1 MRIARFI
8 FPILL
13 TIVSCDTERSFNVPE
28 ENYFVKYYGEEGEQT
43 GVDFVVN
50 PDGTIVMV
58 GNTERPGVLSQ
69 IYVVKVDANG
79 HELWN
84 RKFGLPDK
92 KDWVKDVELHP
103 DGRIVIVG
111 ETEMEVGNKDV
122 YIRTISQDGVPLD
135 SARHGLKKGSIETD
149 EEVNS
154 VSIINGGA
162 GFSAGFIVTGS
173 TTNVVTA
180 DARDLHDALFLRFD
194 GGLVRIKESG
204 PDPISIWGPPSY
216 GYNSDDIAYKSVEVD
231 ASTIYVFGYS
241 NRITGSYNGDYNFWY
256 FALSGNATPKLNE
269 NYIGKASENE
279 QLTSVE
285 IANSNLGIRY
295 ILSGTAASSGTVQS
309 YVVGLSS
316 QLSFDTPDIRLENNS
331 TVLAAT
337 PNDLLKVKVIGSI
350 NGSFLSI
357 SSDSRIG
364 NQGFNIALTRLNGN
378 AIRQSEPLIFGG
390 EGDDFA
396 GSVAE
401 LPNGRILLMGT
412 MTIGQSSTAGQ
423 KKMVLLKLNSEG
435 KLAE

>member
-1 MRIARFI
+1 
-8 FPILL
+8 
-13 TIVSCDTERSFNVPE
+13 VPE

-331 TVLAAT
+331 TVLAAN

>member
-1 MRIARFI
+1 M
-8 FPILL
+8 
-13 TIVSCDTERSFNVPE
+13 PE

-350 NGSFLSI
+350 NDSFLSI

>member
-1 MRIARFI
+1 M
-8 FPILL
+8 
-13 TIVSCDTERSFNVPE
+13 PE

-331 TVLAAT
+331 TVLAAN

-350 NGSFLSI
+350 NDSFLSI

>member
-1 MRIARFI
+1 
-8 FPILL
+8 
-13 TIVSCDTERSFNVPE
+13 VPE

>member
-1 MRIARFI
+1 M
-8 FPILL
+8 
-13 TIVSCDTERSFNVPE
+13 PE

-331 TVLAAT
+331 TVLAAN